1 MSPSS
6 LCHSGP
12 LGLGETREWDY
23 EARRVRRPLPPSPGT
38 FWNVP
43 ESIPPEQEQQLLE
56 QHQLEQQTLA
66 LFPLPFS
73 FLFACLLF
81 DTKFLLVAPPVL

>member
-6 LCHSGP
+6 SCHSGP

-38 FWNVP
+38 FWNVL
-43 ESIPPEQEQQLLE
+43 ESIPPEQEQQLLGMG
-56 QHQLEQQTLA
+56 LEQQTLA
-66 LFPLPFS
+66 LFPLSFS
-73 FLFACLLF
+73 FLFACLF
-81 DTKFLLVAPPVL
+81 FATKFLPVAPPVL